1 LGFAARHSRE
11 CRWQEAWPVKRLLL
25 VDDEPGT
32 TDFIRTI
39 AEENAWFEIRTSNRA
54 DDFKAAFLEW
64 HPDAVI
70 LDLAMP
76 GTDGV
81 ELLRWLAETG
91 CKARIAIISGF
102 DRRVLEA
109 AGRLGEASGLIISD
123 KLAKPIRLAAMRQA
137 LQRLANP

>member
-1 LGFAARHSRE
+1 LGFAARHSRK

>member
-1 LGFAARHSRE
+1 M
-11 CRWQEAWPVKRLLL
+11 KRLLL
-25 VDDEPGT
+25 VDDEPVM
-32 TDFIRTI
+32 TDFIRTV
-39 AEENAWFEIRTSNRA
+39 AEENSLFEIRVSNRA
-54 DDFKAAFLEW
+54 DDFKSAFLEW
-64 HPDAVI
+64 SPDAVI

-81 ELLRWLAETG
+81 ELLRWLAETK

-109 AGRLGEASGLIISD
+109 AGRLGEASGLTICD
-123 KLAKPIRLAAMRQA
+123 KLSKPIRLAAMRQV

>member
-1 LGFAARHSRE
+1 M
-11 CRWQEAWPVKRLLL
+11 KRLLL

-32 TDFIRTI
+32 TEFIQTI
-39 AEENAWFEIRTSNRA
+39 AEENALFEIRTANRA
-54 DDFKAAFLEW
+54 DDFKSALLG
-64 HPDAVI
+64 PGILTVI

-76 GTDGV
+76 GTDGI

-109 AGRLGEASGLIISD
+109 AGRLGGEASGLVISD
-123 KLAKPIRLAAMRQA
+123 KLSKPIRLVAMRQA
-137 LQRLANP
+137 LQRLAGR

>member
-1 LGFAARHSRE
+1 
-11 CRWQEAWPVKRLLL
+11 VKRLLL
-25 VDDEPGT
+25 VDDEPGM
-32 TDFIRTI
+32 TDFIRAI
-39 AEENAWFEIRTSNRA
+39 AEESATFEIRASNRA
-54 DDFKAAFLEW
+54 DIFKSTFLEW

-102 DRRVLEA
+102 DRRVLDA

-123 KLAKPIRLAAMRQA
+123 RLSKPIRLAAMRQA
-137 LQRLANP
+137 LERLASP

>member
-1 LGFAARHSRE
+1 M
-11 CRWQEAWPVKRLLL
+11 KRLLL

-32 TDFIRTI
+32 TEFIQTI
-39 AEENAWFEIRTSNRA
+39 AEENALFEIRTANRA
-54 DDFKAAFLEW
+54 DDFKAVFLEW
-64 HPDAVI
+64 HPEAVI

-76 GTDGV
+76 GTDGI

-123 KLAKPIRLAAMRQA
+123 KLSKPIRLVAMRQV
-137 LQRLANP
+137 LQRLAGS

>member
-1 LGFAARHSRE
+1 
-11 CRWQEAWPVKRLLL
+11 VKRLLL

-32 TDFIRTI
+32 TEFIQTI
-39 AEENAWFEIRTSNRA
+39 AEENALFEIRTVNRA
-54 DDFKAAFLEW
+54 DDFKSAFLEW
-64 HPDAVI
+64 HPEAVV

-76 GTDGV
+76 GTDGI

-123 KLAKPIRLAAMRQA
+123 KLSKPIRLVAMRQA
-137 LQRLANP
+137 LQRLAGP